1 MTYKL
6 DFKKS
11 ALKEWKKLGSTLQQQ
26 FKKKLIERL
35 DNPHVPA
42 SKLSGADNM
51 YKIKLRQSGYRLVY
65 KVEDDVIIVTVL
77 AVGKRERSD
86 VYRKAMKR
94 LDDWLR
100 YNAQLS
106 SEQRTTEATALR
118 LKHKTH
124 RKPKLPRV
132 ANLLKLFVM
141 RFFGNA

>member
-35 DNPHVPA
+35 EKPRVPA
-42 SKLSGADNM
+42 SKLAGTNNM

-65 KVEDDVIIVTVL
+65 TVEDDVITVTVL

-86 VYRKAMKR
+86 AYRKAMKR
-94 LDDWLR
+94 LD
-100 YNAQLS
+100 
-106 SEQRTTEATALR
+106 E
-118 LKHKTH
+118 
-124 RKPKLPRV
+124 
-132 ANLLKLFVM
+132 
-141 RFFGNA
+141 

>member
-11 ALKEWKKLGSTLQQQ
+11 AYKEWNKLGATLREQ
-26 FKKKLIERL
+26 FKKKLLERI

-42 SKLSGADNM
+42 SKLSGADNL

-86 VYRKAMKR
+86 VYKKAM
-94 LDDWLR
+94 
-100 YNAQLS
+100 
-106 SEQRTTEATALR
+106 
-118 LKHKTH
+118 H
-124 RKPKLPRV
+124 RI
-132 ANLLKLFVM
+132 
-141 RFFGNA
+141 

>member
-51 YKIKLRQSGYRLVY
+51 HKIKLRQSGYRLVY

-86 VYRKAMKR
+86 VYRKTMKR

-100 YNAQLS
+100 YNAALRG
-106 SEQRTTEATALR
+106 EQRKPPNLNYCAINTKAKLRTKIAKRWESLLNAL
-118 LKHKTH
+118 LCS
-124 RKPKLPRV
+124 
-132 ANLLKLFVM
+132 
-141 RFFGNA
+141 

>member
-35 DNPHVPA
+35 DNPHVSA
-42 SKLSGADNM
+42 SKLSGAENM

-86 VYRKAMKR
+86 VYRNAMKR
-94 LDDWLR
+94 LDDWSR
-100 YNAQLS
+100 YNAQLKGRNQANS
-106 SEQRTTEATALR
+106 LNRTSHN
-118 LKHKTH
+118 LKN
-124 RKPKLPRV
+124 KPNQMCHVFLSLWVVCYVRTY
-132 ANLLKLFVM
+132 N
-141 RFFGNA
+141 